1 MFFLYYVKV
10 YLDVL
15 FMTKAIE
22 EEKERK
28 INEGKPKKEQT
39 RTFCSKVHVCVY
51 VRMYIHIIT
60 KLKSVMKKLYL

>member
-28 INEGKPKKEQT
+28 INEGKPKK
-39 RTFCSKVHVCVY
+39 RTNTHFLLKGSCMCVRTY
-51 VRMYIHIIT
+51 VYT
-60 KLKSVMKKLYL
+60 YNN